1 MSTTPTPDPRDA
13 LPVRDGTSLIAYLH
27 ILRKAYAA
35 LVGQDHAHQRFSE
48 IVTRGQA
55 RQYSQYIEE
64 LMPVLLRKRAEH
76 RARKHGGKHH

>member
-1 MSTTPTPDPRDA
+1 MSTAPTPDPRDA

-27 ILRKAYAA
+27 ILRKAHAA

-55 RQYSQYIEE
+55 RQ
-64 LMPVLLRKRAEH
+64 
-76 RARKHGGKHH
+76 